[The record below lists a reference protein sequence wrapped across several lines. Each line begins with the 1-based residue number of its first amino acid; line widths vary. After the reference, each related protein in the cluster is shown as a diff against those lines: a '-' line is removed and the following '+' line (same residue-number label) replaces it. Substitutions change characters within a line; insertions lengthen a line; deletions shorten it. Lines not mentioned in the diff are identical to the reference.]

1 MDSVLMIVLFIIVA
15 VLSDKM
21 GTKKKVPRKK
31 IPVHTRPE
39 FKIPD
44 IKGAPVAAKD
54 NASGYLEQMAAA
66 EASEY
71 YQDELL
77 TKAKELAYTQQRMA
91 EEAQIRLAE
100 KHDYEIA
107 AKLVAGENKTKNNT
121 NTNTD
126 IMVELNP
133 QTARQAVVLAEV
145 LGRPKAYQRFRH

>member
-44 IKGAPVAAKD
+44 IKGAPVATKD

-66 EASEY
+66 EASEH

-91 EEAQIRLAE
+91 EEAQICLAE

-107 AKLVAGENKTKNNT
+107 AKLVAGENKTNT

>member
-1 MDSVLMIVLFIIVA
+1 M
-15 VLSDKM
+15 
-21 GTKKKVPRKK
+21 PRKK

-44 IKGAPVAAKD
+44 IKGAPVATKD
-54 NASGYLEQMAAA
+54 NASGYLEQMAVA
-66 EASEY
+66 EASEH

-107 AKLVAGENKTKNNT
+107 AKLVAGENKT
-121 NTNTD
+121 NTD

>member
-1 MDSVLMIVLFIIVA
+1 M
-15 VLSDKM
+15 
-21 GTKKKVPRKK
+21 
-31 IPVHTRPE
+31 PVHTRPE

-44 IKGAPVAAKD
+44 IKGAPVATKGND
-54 NASGYLEQMAAA
+54 NGYLEPMAAA
-66 EASEY
+66 EASEH

-107 AKLVAGENKTKNNT
+107 AKLVTSENKTNA
-121 NTNTD
+121 D

>member
-44 IKGAPVAAKD
+44 IKGAPVATKD

-66 EASEY
+66 EASEH

-100 KHDYEIA
+100 KHDYGIA
-107 AKLVAGENKTKNNT
+107 AKLVAGENK
-121 NTNTD
+121 TNTD

>member
-31 IPVHTRPE
+31 MPVHTRPE

-44 IKGAPVAAKD
+44 IKGAPVATKG
-54 NASGYLEQMAAA
+54 NGYLEQMAAA
-66 EASEY
+66 EASEHY
-71 YQDELL
+71 KDELL

-91 EEAQIRLAE
+91 EEAQIRLSE

-107 AKLVAGENKTKNNT
+107 AKLVTSENKTNA
-121 NTNTD
+121 D